1 MIIITTLVH
10 PIMLDTFSKKD
21 IEYTYAPNMTY
32 NGLMDIISNATGL
45 IVSTQIKIDK
55 QLIDKANKIKWIGRL
70 GSGMEHIDVKYA
82 TSKNTESIT
91 KKLIYDRLKVFL
103 KSEKIAEDAVDYI
116 YSDRGTTTK
125 SYIKISD
132 VK

>member
-1 MIIITTLVH
+1 MDGQDFLKKTVKRIIEIEDEETKLKN
-10 PIMLDTFSKKD
+10 ML
-21 IEYTYAPNMTY
+21 
-32 NGLMDIISNATGL
+32 
-45 IVSTQIKIDK
+45 
-55 QLIDKANKIKWIGRL
+55 NKIKEEKDVVNNNLIQFMETNNITDKDIVIG
-70 GSGMEHIDVKYA
+70 SKKIKYA

-103 KSEKIAEDAVDYI
+103 KSEKAAEDAVDYI
-116 YSDRGTTTK
+116 YSDRGSTTK